1 MLITPET
8 FIPKGVDI
16 PAELYSNSC
25 CTTLVLSLLLSQQS
39 IADVNG
45 WLDKQQTHLGLEG
58 QSPVTVICCG
68 IAQWAELLAPTTS
81 GEVDKQLNLRRL
93 LSTLRNTLLQQVC
106 APADSELQEQIKAMH
121 TIRRLSEHF
130 NYGPEWDE
138 VQLLFEHYLSTDMRP
153 TWLTELTVAMRTM
166 YYESTEE
173 AAREVQELLQ
183 EVLDSL
189 LSPQLLDFAA
199 MASILTRTNF
209 ALPHLMSKEYRHE
222 EGRFTPQDEAFI
234 WNDIINSF
242 LSTVE

>member
-1 MLITPET
+1 MLITPES
-8 FIPKGVDI
+8 FIPKGVNI
-16 PAELYSNSC
+16 PAELHGNSC
-25 CTTLVLSLLLSQQS
+25 CATLVLSMLLSQQS
-39 IADVNG
+39 IADANA
-45 WLDKQQTHLGLEG
+45 WLEEQQTHLGLEG
-58 QSPVTVICCG
+58 QPPVTVICCG
-68 IAQWAELLAPTTS
+68 IAQWAERLAPTTGS
-81 GEVDKQLNLRRL
+81 DVDKQLNLRRL
-93 LSTLRNTLLQQVC
+93 LNTLRNALLQQVC
-106 APADSELQEQIKAMH
+106 APEDTELQEQIKAMH

-138 VQLLFEHYLSTDMRP
+138 VQLMFEHYLSADMRP

-173 AAREVQELLQ
+173 AAQEVQKLLQELLY
-183 EVLDSL
+183 SM

-199 MASILTRTNF
+199 MAAVLTRTNF

-234 WNDIINSF
+234 WNDIITSF